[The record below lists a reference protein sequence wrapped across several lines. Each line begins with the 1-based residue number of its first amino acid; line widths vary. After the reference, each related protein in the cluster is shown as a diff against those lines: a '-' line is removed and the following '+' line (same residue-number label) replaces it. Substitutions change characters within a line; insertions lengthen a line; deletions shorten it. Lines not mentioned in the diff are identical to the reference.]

1 MNFYGQD
8 LSTGGGSI
16 EKIDDIIFHRYFRTL
31 KRGTALEAGANDGL
45 YLSTCLA
52 FEEIGWKVINVEA
65 SKSNYNKLIE
75 NRPESINHHLTLSD
89 KDGEMMEICH
99 FDFDNGGM
107 DGSAEYFT
115 ELTKGKE
122 PVGKSK
128 VLTARYDTLIKEP
141 IDLFVLDVEGM
152 ELQAIAG
159 MERTKYWPYVM
170 CVEYPHVGAMKIK
183 NALADKYAVGFVDNL
198 NMILVRR

>member
-1 MNFYGQD
+1 MIFHGQD
-8 LSTGGGSI
+8 LSTGGGST

-65 SKSNYNKLIE
+65 SKNNYNKLIE
-75 NRPESINHHLTLSD
+75 NRPESTNHHLALSD
-89 KDGEMMEICH
+89 KDGETIEIYH

-107 DGSAEYFT
+107 DGSPKY
-115 ELTKGKE
+115 LTDLTREKE
-122 PVGKSK
+122 PAGKCK
-128 VLTARYDTLIKEP
+128 TLTARYDTLIKEP

-152 ELQAIAG
+152 ELQAISG
-159 MERTKYWPYVM
+159 MGKTKYWPYIM
-170 CVEYPHVGAMKIK
+170 CVEYPHVGAMNIK

-198 NMILVRR
+198 NMILVRK